1 MHMSLIAECQLHAPD
16 LPFSNVVASIPDLTL
31 ELESMEQPRSGP
43 LVLFIRATAPA
54 FDGLDGALEGS
65 PFLRE
70 YFLISEIGSMRLYQ
84 FVLTIS
90 RPSFVDEIVT
100 RKRFPE
106 RVTMRAGGVY
116 VKQQFADRDEFA
128 SWRELHRN
136 AGVSVHLDR
145 LYESTST
152 DADLIG
158 VSDKQREALL
168 TAYEC
173 GYFAVPQQASLDDV
187 AAELDISLSALA
199 ERLHRAQAHLIEH
212 FFHADLY

>member
-1 MHMSLIAECQLHAPD
+1 MSLIAECQLRAPD
-16 LPFSNVVASIPDLTL
+16 LPFGTVVAAVPDLTL
-31 ELESMEQPRSGP
+31 ELESMEQPQSGP

-54 FDGLDGALEGS
+54 FDGLDAALEDS
-65 PFLRE
+65 PFVRE
-70 YFLISEIGSMRLYQ
+70 YFLISEVGSMRLYQ
-84 FVLTIS
+84 LILTIS
-90 RPSFVDEIVT
+90 RPPFVDEILT

-106 RVTMRAGGVY
+106 SVTMRADGLY
-116 VKQQFADRDEFA
+116 VKQQFANRDEFA
-128 SWRELHRN
+128 TWRELHRN
-136 AGVSVHLDR
+136 AGISVHLDR

-173 GYFAVPQQASLDDV
+173 GYFAVPQQASLADV

-212 FFHADLY
+212 FFYADLY